1 MEDRIKNF
9 YSWLLKTST
18 LRPLCR
24 GSPPRVGKC
33 KMRLAR
39 CLEKTKERGACLHRP
54 RTLSGQRRRS
64 LLAERKRTD
73 SIIVVTGMNLHE
85 PSQMPHANIVVTCT
99 KRKRRAPEEPMKFR
113 HIAKASI
120 EMGFNT
126 WVERV
131 SASEDET
138 LPARDLYAG
147 DHWSVAKSLE
157 QVAKSSGFRAAIWV
171 CSAGYGL
178 IGIDSKVKSYSATFS
193 SSHPD
198 TVCRWGDGKY
208 RSSHKEIW
216 WRLQTEWPVPEP
228 ATPRSIT
235 DLAVVNPACPL
246 LVVASRDY
254 MEGIRSDC
262 TTARDKLETPDL
274 LTIVSSGS
282 RDLTGLSENLLPSHV
297 SLRQLV
303 GGSIRAL
310 NIRLARRLIA
320 EADYQELRAPLLTR
334 KCSSLMAQTP
344 QLPAISRDR
353 ISDDD
358 VRNFI
363 RETLEQHRMTGHTAL
378 LRRLRDSGRA
388 CSQNRFARIFD
399 SVVEGCCHGN

>member
-1 MEDRIKNF
+1 
-9 YSWLLKTST
+9 
-18 LRPLCR
+18 
-24 GSPPRVGKC
+24 
-33 KMRLAR
+33 
-39 CLEKTKERGACLHRP
+39 
-54 RTLSGQRRRS
+54 
-64 LLAERKRTD
+64 
-73 SIIVVTGMNLHE
+73 MNSHE

-99 KRKRRAPEEPMKFR
+99 KRKRRAPEEAMKFR

-120 EMGFNT
+120 ERGFNT
-126 WVERV
+126 WVERI
-131 SASEDET
+131 SASEDEP
-138 LPARDLYAG
+138 LRARDLYAG

-178 IGIDSKVKSYSATFS
+178 IGIDSRIKSYSATFS

-198 TVCRWGDGKY
+198 TVSRWDDGKY

-216 WRLQTEWPVPEP
+216 WRLQTEWPAPEP
-228 ATPRSIT
+228 AAPRSIT
-235 DLAVVNPACPL
+235 DLAVASPACPL

-254 MEGIRSDC
+254 MEGIMSDC
-262 TTARDKLETPDL
+262 RTAREELETPDF

-282 RDLTGLSENLLPSHV
+282 RDLTGLSDNLLPSHV

-363 RETLEQHRMTGHTAL
+363 RETLKQHGMTGHTAL
-378 LRRLRDSGRA
+378 LRRFRDSGRA

-399 SVVEGCCHGN
+399 SVLEGCCHGN